1 VGLWVGGSVELV
13 ISAILVD
20 QPLTSILT
28 VGFFSFIAAVI
39 YAVPIAAIAALLI
52 FPLARWGQGKLS
64 PTLTNASVLGGLV
77 GVAFTALAFDFSLIV
92 AGMAGGVAAGI
103 TYRAMLIYRH
113 PELLSQENRAGS
125 IV

>member
-13 ISAILVD
+13 ISAILVG

-28 VGFFSFIAAVI
+28 VGFFSFTAAVI
-39 YAVPIAAIAALLI
+39 YAAPFAAIAVLLI
-52 FPLARWGQGKLS
+52 FPLARWGQGKIP
-64 PTLTNASVLGGLV
+64 PTLTNASILGGLV
-77 GVAFTALAFDFSLIV
+77 GLAFTALAFDFSLIV
-92 AGMAGGVAAGI
+92 AGMAGGAAAGI
-103 TYRAMLIYRH
+103 AYRAMLIYRH